1 LHQIALHTERPNP
14 GLRYTRSAHLRATAA
29 EQMQANATPER
40 TEAELRSDAL
50 NAYLHGLPAR
60 KELHARGLAPLTRR
74 RARATA

>member
-1 LHQIALHTERPNP
+1 LHQIALHTDRPSQ
-14 GLRYTRSAHLRATAA
+14 GFRYTTSAHLRATTA
-29 EQMQANATPER
+29 EQVRADGTPER
-40 TEAELRSDAL
+40 TEAELRSDAR